1 LCRCDVQRRC
11 ASGKHSG
18 HRESHSGIGRK
29 PFAFPPESLFAFSPE
44 SRSPS
49 PRNAFHVHP
58 GILFAFA
65 RNPHTAPACC
75 AKSSR
80 SLAAG
85 SSCWRAYLCSADS
98 GASLSGAGAAGD
110 WASANAAENRKI
122 IVRWIVRMVRE
133 CITVRFSEQRLLKV
147 GFTDTEFHQEAARCR
162 VRCAKWLESSSS

>member
-1 LCRCDVQRRC
+1 LEDSLCRYDVQRRC

-65 RNPHTAPACC
+65 RNPHTG
-75 AKSSR
+75 SGT
-80 SLAAG
+80 AAQ
-85 SSCWRAYLCSADS
+85 ADS
-98 GASLSGAGAAGD
+98 AKEVASL
-110 WASANAAENRKI
+110 
-122 IVRWIVRMVRE
+122 
-133 CITVRFSEQRLLKV
+133 
-147 GFTDTEFHQEAARCR
+147 
-162 VRCAKWLESSSS
+162 LE

>member
-1 LCRCDVQRRC
+1 MCRCDVQRRC

-65 RNPHTAPACC
+65 RNPQFEAEIEKRMEPYGEQVEGLMTIPGVERIVAWHLIAELGVDTSVFADADHC
-75 AKSSR
+75 ASW
-80 SLAAG
+80 AG
-85 SSCWRAYLCSADS
+85 LTQLPQFR
-98 GASLSGAGAAGD
+98 
-110 WASANAAENRKI
+110 
-122 IVRWIVRMVRE
+122 
-133 CITVRFSEQRLLKV
+133 
-147 GFTDTEFHQEAARCR
+147 
-162 VRCAKWLESSSS
+162 

>member
-1 LCRCDVQRRC
+1 LEASLCRCDVQRRC

-65 RNPHTAPACC
+65 RNPQLTGPSVEEISPF
-75 AKSSR
+75 AKSHVGSDV
-80 SLAAG
+80 AADT
-85 SSCWRAYLCSADS
+85 AD
-98 GASLSGAGAAGD
+98 AGAGDDGD
-110 WASANAAENRKI
+110 DE
-122 IVRWIVRMVRE
+122 
-133 CITVRFSEQRLLKV
+133 L
-147 GFTDTEFHQEAARCR
+147 
-162 VRCAKWLESSSS
+162 